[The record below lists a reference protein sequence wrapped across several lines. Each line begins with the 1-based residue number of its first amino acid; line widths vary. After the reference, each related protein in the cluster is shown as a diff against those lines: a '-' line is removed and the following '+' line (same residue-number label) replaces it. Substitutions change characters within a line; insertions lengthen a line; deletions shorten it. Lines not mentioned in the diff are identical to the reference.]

1 MDRNLVL
8 LARMDK
14 FPLLKQVIVNKKPS
28 VTATE
33 GLFSLLSVHNIDIY
47 FHNILN
53 TFRHERNDF

>member
-14 FPLLKQVIVNKKPS
+14 FPFLKQVIVNKKPS

-33 GLFSLLSVHNIDIY
+33 GLFFLLNVHNIDIY
-47 FHNILN
+47 FHNIQN
-53 TFRHERNDF
+53 TFRHEWNDF